1 MPSHISPPSLPV
13 GLVRQPL
20 WNFSAHP
27 WLLRHTG
34 TLGRLNSNA
43 VQNGERPKQIINS
56 TKNATIDSRASE
68 ILGWFIQIG
77 TCPLYFDGHQTF
89 VRMGVLSG
97 RHFVRTGLDVL
108 SGLPC
113 NLLPFLLHF
122 APFCSFLTLFVPFYS
137 FLRLFAHFCP
147 SLLIFVL
154 FCSLLLLPAP
164 VCLFLHCLAPFCF
177 FSPITAQCSFLL
189 LGNTWIRLGKYLG
202 NT

>member
-108 SGLPC
+108 SGPKYLDTIWTI
-113 NLLPFLLHF
+113 L
-122 APFCSFLTLFVPFYS
+122 S
-137 FLRLFAHFCP
+137 R
-147 SLLIFVL
+147 
-154 FCSLLLLPAP
+154 
-164 VCLFLHCLAPFCF
+164 
-177 FSPITAQCSFLL
+177 
-189 LGNTWIRLGKYLG
+189 YLG
-202 NT
+202 NIWAPLKRYLGSTFAKLGQYLGITLTILEFYLGSAWALQFPRGVQE